1 MPTTITQAHA
11 LKTNTS
17 GRIYDT
23 HPGLH
28 LWVKSSKAK
37 YWIYRTAKG
46 GKRTDLSL
54 GKFPDVGVAEARKK
68 ASALALE
75 VQNLGHAPKRVKT
88 TPEAV
93 LPKAEVVFQDFA
105 QALVK
110 DMSPQW
116 RNPKHASQWANT
128 LRDYAYPV
136 IGHKPISEITTEDIL
151 LILKPIWQT
160 KTETATRLRGRVEK
174 VLAAATIKGH
184 RSGVNPAQWRGH
196 LDCLLP
202 QPKKLQKVKHHPAL
216 PFDELPHFI
225 EQLQSRKSISALA
238 LEFCILTTSRTSEVL
253 LAKWSEVSETVWK
266 IPADRMKAGKEH
278 IVPLPNR
285 ANQILKLAKEHNT
298 NSEYVFSNGQRPLS
312 NMALLTLLKR
322 MGFGHITTH
331 GFRSTFRD
339 WVSEVTDFSPEV
351 AEMCLAHTIVNRV
364 EAAYRRGSLLDKRR
378 TLLHT
383 WERFVLNIEMEK
395 VTSLRAA

>member
-1 MPTTITQAHA
+1 MSTTITQAHA
-11 LKTNTS
+11 TKANTPC
-17 GRIYDT
+17 RIYDT

-28 LWVKSSKAK
+28 LWVKSQKAK

-54 GKFPDVGVAEARKK
+54 GKFPEVGVAEARKK

-75 VQNLGHAPKRVKT
+75 VQSLGHAPTRAKT

-105 QALVK
+105 QALVQ

-128 LRDYAYPV
+128 LRDYAYPI
-136 IGHKPISEITTEDIL
+136 IGQKPIGQINTEDIL
-151 LILKPIWQT
+151 QILKPIWQT

-184 RSGVNPAQWRGH
+184 RTGVNPAQWRGH

-216 PFDELPHFI
+216 PFHELPHFI
-225 EQLQSRKSISALA
+225 ELLQSRRSISALA

-253 LAKWSEVSETVWK
+253 LAKWSEIGDAVWK

-278 IVPLPNR
+278 IVPLSNR
-285 ANQILKLAKEHNT
+285 VAQILNLAKVHNPE
-298 NSEYVFSNGQRPLS
+298 SDYIFSNGQKPLS

-351 AEMCLAHTIVNRV
+351 AEMCLAHTIGNKV
-364 EAAYRRGSLLDKRR
+364 EAAYRRGNLLDKRKR
-378 TLLHT
+378 LLEV
-383 WERFVLNIEMEK
+383 WASYAIGLQQEIKYLK
-395 VTSLRAA
+395 LA

>member
-1 MPTTITQAHA
+1 MSTTITQAHA
-11 LKTNTS
+11 TKANTPS
-17 GRIYDT
+17 RIYDT

-28 LWVKSSKAK
+28 LWVKSQKAK

-54 GKFPDVGVAEARKK
+54 GKFPEVGVAEARKK

-75 VQNLGHAPKRVKT
+75 VQSLGHAPTRVKT
-88 TPEAV
+88 TPEPA

-105 QALVK
+105 QALVQ

-116 RNPKHASQWANT
+116 RNHKHANQWANT
-128 LRDYAYPV
+128 LRDYAYPI
-136 IGHKPISEITTEDIL
+136 IGQKPIGQINTEDIL
-151 LILKPIWQT
+151 QILKPIWQT

-184 RSGVNPAQWRGH
+184 RTGVNPAQWRGH

-225 EQLQSRKSISALA
+225 ELLQSRRSISALA

-253 LAKWSEVSETVWK
+253 LAKWSEVGEAIWK

-278 IVPLPNR
+278 IVPLPYR
-285 ANQILKLAKEHNT
+285 ANQILKLAKEHNQ
-298 NSEYVFSNGQRPLS
+298 NSEYIFSNGQRPLS

-351 AEMCLAHTIVNRV
+351 AEMCLAHTIGNKVV
-364 EAAYRRGSLLDKRR
+364 AAYRRGNLLEKRR
-378 TLLHT
+378 RLLHE
-383 WERFVLNIEMEK
+383 WELYALKLDSEK
-395 VTSLRAA
+395 IVFLRA